1 MVQGSAARPM
11 QMCPKC
17 SQNNTL
23 TARSCIHCGSPLPS
37 IPLLAKN
44 TVLNNRYTVL
54 QVLGF
59 GGFSAVYLAFDQ
71 RLSNRKVAVKELLHT
86 DPAIVQQFETE
97 AKLLATLSHPAL
109 PKAFDWF
116 KQFGTDRYYLVM
128 EFIDGVSAW
137 EMVNR
142 SGPMTPHSALR
153 LMEPVFDAVAYL
165 HRQNPPVLHRD
176 IKPQNI
182 LVSRDRKVYL
192 VDFGIAKV
200 GGAGQKTAT
209 GARGVTPGFSPPEQY
224 LATGETDVRSDI
236 YSLGATMYFLLTGK
250 VPPDATE
257 RLQREMAGQPSLEPI
272 RSVNT
277 AVSQQVEQAI
287 MMAMALRKEQRF
299 NSVEEFLAGLKGQTM
314 LIQPPAPV
322 PAPQPPMPQPSQQQP
337 MPQPPVQP
345 PVMQPTSVSQP
356 AQPPAPAPMQP
367 SPAQMTPP
375 PVVGGAR
382 EWCPA
387 CKAYFYIADPSQQ
400 FVNCPNCGQL
410 IHRAIG
416 VPHPL
421 YHPQQITST
430 LYPLQVLLA
439 NKRTLIRIGAVVAI
453 ISLTILPLVSCGEMQ
468 VTGLDIL
475 EGGRTEFRI
484 LLAISILS
492 CIVALFLRNPAHC
505 LISTVIGLVSFV
517 ALALWVRYGPTEV
530 PLELRG
536 EARQWAEE
544 SARIARTMIHYR
556 FGSFSAIA
564 GFALAIWAAYQW
576 LREEMSIW
584 RRVSH

>member
-1 MVQGSAARPM
+1 
-11 QMCPKC
+11 
-17 SQNNTL
+17 
-23 TARSCIHCGSPLPS
+23 
-37 IPLLAKN
+37 
-44 TVLNNRYTVL
+44 
-54 QVLGF
+54 
-59 GGFSAVYLAFDQ
+59 
-71 RLSNRKVAVKELLHT
+71 
-86 DPAIVQQFETE
+86 
-97 AKLLATLSHPAL
+97 
-109 PKAFDWF
+109 
-116 KQFGTDRYYLVM
+116 
-128 EFIDGVSAW
+128 VSTW

-142 SGPMTPHSALR
+142 SGPMSPLSALR
-153 LMEPVFDAVAYL
+153 LMETVFDAVAYL

-236 YSLGATMYFLLTGK
+236 YSLGATLYFLLTGK
-250 VPPDATE
+250 VPPDAIE
-257 RLQREMAGQPSLEPI
+257 RLQREMAGQPLLEPI

-299 NSVEEFLAGLKGQTM
+299 NNVGEFLAGLKGQTM
-314 LIQPPAPV
+314 LIQPPAPRTV
-322 PAPQPPMPQPSQQQP
+322 PQQP
-337 MPQPPVQP
+337 MPQPPVRLSGVQP
-345 PVMQPTSVSQP
+345 SSVSHP
-356 AQPPAPAPMQP
+356 AQSSTPAQP

-387 CKAYFYIADPSQQ
+387 CKAYFYIVDPSQQ

-410 IHRAIG
+410 IHRVISA
-416 VPHPL
+416 PRPL
-421 YHPQQITST
+421 YHR
-430 LYPLQVLLA
+430 A
-439 NKRTLIRIGAVVAI
+439 LIHIGAVIAI
-453 ISLTILPLVSCGEMQ
+453 ISLTILPLVSCGEVEM
-468 VTGLDIL
+468 TGLDIL
-475 EGGRTEFRI
+475 KSGMSEFNMFSI

-492 CIVALFLRNPAHC
+492 CIIALFLRNPVHC
-505 LISTVIGLVSFV
+505 FISCVVGLTSFI
-517 ALALWVRYGPTEV
+517 AFAIWIRYGSAEV
-530 PLELRG
+530 IR
-536 EARQWAEE
+536 
-544 SARIARTMIHYR
+544 YR

-576 LREEMSIW
+576 LREENVNMAKDQSLKG
-584 RRVSH
+584 

>member
-86 DPAIVQQFETE
+86 DPAIIQQFETE

-137 EMVNR
+137 ELVNR
-142 SGPMTPHSALR
+142 NGPMTPLSALR

-165 HRQNPPVLHRD
+165 HRQNPPILHRD

-182 LVSRDRKVYL
+182 LVSRERKVYL

-272 RSVNT
+272 RSVNA

-287 MMAMALRKEQRF
+287 MIAMALRKEQRF
-299 NSVEEFLAGLKGQTM
+299 NNVEEFLAGLKGQTM
-314 LIQPPAPV
+314 LIQPPAPM
-322 PAPQPPMPQPSQQQP
+322 PAPQPPMPQPSPQQP
-337 MPQPPVQP
+337 MPQPPAQP
-345 PVMQPTSVSQP
+345 PVMQPSSAPQP
-356 AQPPAPAPMQP
+356 AQPPT
-367 SPAQMTPP
+367 PAQPYPAQVTPP

-410 IHRAIG
+410 IHRVIG
-416 VPHPL
+416 VPHPT
-421 YHPQQITST
+421 YHPQQIIFS
-430 LYPLQVLLA
+430 LHPLQALLA
-439 NKRTLIRIGAVVAI
+439 NRRTLMRIGAIIAI
-453 ISLTILPLVSCGEMQ
+453 ISLTILPLVSCGEMK

-475 EGGRTEFRI
+475 EGGKTEFRI

-505 LISTVIGLVSFV
+505 FVSCIVGSISFI
-517 ALALWVRYGPTEV
+517 ALAIWVRYVMTTPTKTTPSDEFT
-530 PLELRG
+530 
-536 EARQWAEE
+536 EAVGV
-544 SARIARTMIHYR
+544 IARTMVHYR
-556 FGSFSAIA
+556 IGTFGAIA

-576 LREEMSIW
+576 LKEEMSIW
-584 RRVSH
+584 RRASP